1 MTIFS
6 SWGTYFNVCLFFLT
20 TRLIKVFIIII
31 IQTHKQELGIQALAE
46 QQQADLGLDQPQ
58 EVTDAEVTIDTE
70 VIDGHMDDG
79 GGGEQIENDG
89 GGVVMH
95 EVHAQ
100 IEVAAELTQ
109 VFELQEFL

>member
-1 MTIFS
+1 M
-6 SWGTYFNVCLFFLT
+6 V
-20 TRLIKVFIIII
+20 
-31 IQTHKQELGIQALAE
+31 
-46 QQQADLGLDQPQ
+46 
-58 EVTDAEVTIDTE
+58 
-70 VIDGHMDDG
+70 DD

-109 VFELQEFL
+109 VFECHENPIISLVQFQSLEIL